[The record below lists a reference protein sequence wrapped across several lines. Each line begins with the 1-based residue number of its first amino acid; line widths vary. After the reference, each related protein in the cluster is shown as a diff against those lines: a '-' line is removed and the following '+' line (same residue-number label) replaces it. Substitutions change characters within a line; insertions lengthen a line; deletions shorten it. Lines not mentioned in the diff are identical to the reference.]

1 MNAQKSYYRT
11 SLCISSK
18 VLSDKEIT
26 NILKTKPTKSYE
38 KGTLMSPLNPQSRIR
53 QESSW
58 FFDSEPGEENTFD
71 AHIEQLVFFIEK
83 HLVQFEKLV
92 ELCHIEIYCSFFANN
107 SGEEFFLSS
116 KLLKK
121 LTAIPIDFTVAL
133 YLPEDDSE
141 SE

>member
-11 SLCISSK
+11 TLCITSQI
-18 VLSDKEIT
+18 LSDKEIT
-26 NILKTKPTKSYE
+26 NILETKPTNSYE

-58 FFDSEPGEENTFD
+58 FFDSKPGEENTFNE
-71 AHIEQLVFFIEK
+71 HIEQLVFFIEK

-92 ELCHIEIYCSFFANN
+92 ELCHIEIYCSFFTKN
-107 SGEEFFLSS
+107 SGEGFFLSS
-116 KLLKK
+116 KFLKK

-133 YLPEDDSE
+133 YLPEDDSK
-141 SE
+141 SK